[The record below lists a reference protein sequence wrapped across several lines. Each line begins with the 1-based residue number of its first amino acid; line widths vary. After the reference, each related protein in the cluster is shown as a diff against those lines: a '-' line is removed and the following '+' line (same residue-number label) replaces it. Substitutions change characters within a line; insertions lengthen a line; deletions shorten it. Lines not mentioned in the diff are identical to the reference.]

1 MPRYE
6 QAVYLCYSLDFDDAY
21 IGRTK
26 DYERRQ
32 SEHWQLKDL
41 LPLMIILDRVTAATD
56 DGAARSGQKL
66 ETSWR
71 HDFDAARIRLLNKA
85 GRSRAAP
92 RPEEPI
98 IGELMP
104 LRGVYKPYRLKT
116 LGTPL
121 RDALAREGVWVHG
134 FDIPPAAKPR
144 PTKPWQPSLATP
156 CRTV

>member
-6 QAVYLCYSLDFDDAY
+6 QVVYLCYSLDFDDAY

-41 LPLMIILDRVTAATD
+41 LPLMIILDTVTAATD
-56 DGAARSGQKL
+56 DAAARSAQKL

-71 HDFDAARIRLLNKA
+71 HDFDAARIPLLNKA

-98 IGELMP
+98 KGYWRMQLIGKFKQQP
-104 LRGVYKPYRLKT
+104 DT
-116 LGTPL
+116 GT
-121 RDALAREGVWVHG
+121 RVFCVEDATPHSLDGLVKVVLTH
-134 FDIPPAAKPR
+134 PAAR
-144 PTKPWQPSLATP
+144 
-156 CRTV
+156 RG